1 LSDTLALGKA
11 FLRACHSANPY
22 IGFCAHLNAES
33 SLRFTRPEAYYARI
47 NHASD
52 PIFTNMKSESS
63 PTSPNQ
69 SSASAPKLSKVYDS
83 DFVLTDEYRAAL
95 PDMQNAD
102 SQQIYGANVP
112 ILKVGISN
120 FRLPL
125 SYITPSSDT
134 LTLETSVT
142 GTVSLEA
149 NQKGINM
156 SRIMR
161 VFYTYQE
168 RIFTPDLLNEILLQY
183 KEEINAHRAQLKLSF
198 EYPILKPSLRSGLEG
213 WQYYRSAYEGR
224 IDELNRF
231 RKYIHFDFIYSS
243 ACPCSSELSEHA
255 RGTRDVYGIPHS
267 QRSTARVSVEVAESQ
282 HLSVERLQELCLEAL
297 QTETQVMV
305 KREDEQAFAEMNGA
319 FTKFVED
326 AARLLYEQLDD
337 EPKIVD
343 FQVACA
349 HLESLH
355 SHDAVAVINKG
366 VPGGFT
372 GHFDDY
378 KSLIR

>member
-1 LSDTLALGKA
+1 MS
-11 FLRACHSANPY
+11 
-22 IGFCAHLNAES
+22 
-33 SLRFTRPEAYYARI
+33 
-47 NHASD
+47 
-52 PIFTNMKSESS
+52 SESS
-63 PTSPNQ
+63 HIKPHNRDAAVS
-69 SSASAPKLSKVYDS
+69 KLSKVYDR
-83 DFVLTDEYRAAL
+83 DFVLTDEYRAQL

-125 SYITPSSDT
+125 SYITPTSDT
-134 LTLETSVT
+134 QTLETSVT

-161 VFYTYQE
+161 VFYTFQG
-168 RIFTPDLLNEILLQY
+168 RIFTPEILKEILLQY
-183 KEEINAHRAQLKLSF
+183 KDEIKAHRAQLKLDF

-213 WQYYRSAYEGR
+213 WQYYRCAYEGR

-255 RGTRDVYGIPHS
+255 RESRNVYGIPHS
-267 QRSTARVSVEVAESQ
+267 QRSTARVSVEVAEAAHVSI
-282 HLSVERLQELCLEAL
+282 ERIQELCLEAL

-326 AARLLYEQLDD
+326 AARLLYEQLDQ

-372 GHFDDY
+372 GHLEDY

>member
-1 LSDTLALGKA
+1 MSKTSTNASIDA
-11 FLRACHSANPY
+11 SAS
-22 IGFCAHLNAES
+22 FAES
-33 SLRFTRPEAYYARI
+33 PKA
-47 NHASD
+47 
-52 PIFTNMKSESS
+52 
-63 PTSPNQ
+63 
-69 SSASAPKLSKVYDS
+69 APAPAPSKFYDKT
-83 DFVLTDEYRAAL
+83 FVLTNAYRASL

-102 SQQIYGANVP
+102 SLEIYGANVP

-125 SYITPSSDT
+125 RFITASSDT
-134 LTLETSVT
+134 QTLETSVT

-161 VFYTYQE
+161 VFYEFQD
-168 RIFTPDLLNEILLQY
+168 RVFTPDLLAEVLNQY
-183 KEEINAHRAQLKLSF
+183 KEQLRAHRAQLKLEF

-213 WQYYRSAYEGR
+213 WQYYSCAFEGK
-224 IDELNRF
+224 IDELDRF
-231 RKYIHFDFIYSS
+231 RKFIHFDFVYSS

-255 RGTRDVYGIPHS
+255 RDSRNVYGIPHS
-267 QRSTARVSVEVAESQ
+267 QRSTARVSVEVAEGA
-282 HLSVERLQELCLEAL
+282 HLSIEEIQSLCLEAL

-326 AARLLYEQLDD
+326 AARLLYEQLSE
-337 EPKIVD
+337 EPKIAD

-372 GHFDDY
+372 GQFDDF
-378 KSLIR
+378 KGLIC